1 MTPTAPGSAPTAPTV
16 PPGTPVPP
24 GLRAAPPSAPTG
36 PDAADKVV
44 GNSMVRQDWAR
55 STFRVHRSAYRDAA
69 VLHRESDRI
78 WSHTWLYLGHETEIP
93 EPGDFRTRTLGG
105 RPLIFC
111 RDQDGAVHA
120 YLNACPHRG
129 TILCRETE
137 GRTKHFQCF
146 YHAWTFKTSGELAAL
161 PDKAGYPADGFADGL
176 ALRSVAR
183 LAVHEG
189 FVFVS
194 FDPDVPDLLTH
205 LGAAADYLTMT
216 ASIGPR
222 GMTTTPGVQ
231 SYAVRG
237 NWKLAVENAM
247 DGYHFAPTH
256 NTFVGYLRETG
267 FAVTDDDQYAYDLG
281 DGHGLVVL
289 TGHNGRIG
297 MIWEPRFGESER
309 IRTEQKR
316 AEMAER
322 LGADRAAAV
331 ADSSKILYVFPNLLL
346 FDLEALTIRQLEP
359 AEPGAT
365 HVRAWQLVEVD
376 EPAETR
382 ELRLRT
388 MASFVGP
395 GGLATPD
402 DIEAYEAVQRGIHAT
417 SGVGFTGEVDPE
429 LDWSDMSRGMADE
442 KAARPGRSI
451 DEGAMR
457 SFWRHWSRVVGEVPG
472 SGPAGTGVSA

>member
-1 MTPTAPGSAPTAPTV
+1 MTATASGPATAPPA
-16 PPGTPVPP
+16 
-24 GLRAAPPSAPTG
+24 GLQAAPRLRPTG
-36 PDAADKVV
+36 PDGPDKRI
-44 GNSMVRQDWAR
+44 GNALVRQDWEAL
-55 STFRVHRSAYRDAA
+55 TFRVHRSAYRDPAIMQA
-69 VLHRESDRI
+69 ERDRI

-93 EPGDFRTRTLGG
+93 APGDFRTRTLGG

-111 RDQDGAVHA
+111 RDRHGRVRA
-120 YLNACPHRG
+120 YLNSCPHRG
-129 TILCRETE
+129 TILSRETD

-146 YHAWTFKTSGELAAL
+146 YHAWTFHNSGELAAL
-161 PDKAGYPADGFADGL
+161 PDSSAYPEGGDFVTNM
-176 ALRSVAR
+176 ALREVPR
-183 LAVHEG
+183 LDVHEG

-194 FDPDVPDLLTH
+194 FDPDGPDLPSH
-205 LGAAADYLTMT
+205 LGHAADYMSMT
-216 ASIGPR
+216 ASIGPQ

-267 FAVTDDDQYAYDLG
+267 FAVTDDDQFAYDLG

-297 MIWEPRFGESER
+297 MIWEPRFGERER
-309 IRTEQKR
+309 ERTEAKR
-316 AEMAER
+316 AEQVQR
-322 LGADRAAAV
+322 LGADRASAV
-331 ADSSKILYVFPNLLL
+331 ANSSKILYVFPNLLL

-359 AEPGAT
+359 VDAGT
-365 HVRAWQLVEVD
+365 TSVRAWQLVEVG
-376 EPAETR
+376 EPDDVR

-402 DIEAYEAVQRGIHAT
+402 DIEAYEAVQRGILAT
-417 SGVGFTGEVDPE
+417 DGVGPVGDPE

-442 KAARPGRSI
+442 RAGRHGRSI

-457 SFWRHWSRVVGEVPG
+457 SFWRHWSRAVGEV
-472 SGPAGTGVSA
+472 SA